1 MARPRE
7 FDESA
12 VADAVVEDFWSSTY
26 SATSTDE
33 LCRSTGLSRSSLYN
47 TFGSKRDLYLMAI
60 HRYSEMKQTQRTE
73 LLDSEE
79 NGRVLLEQI
88 IETVL
93 ADQWADPEHRAC
105 FGINACLDEGAED
118 AEIRAALEA
127 NARAYDAMLTAVIGR
142 GQADGSIR
150 SARPATDL
158 ARVLHA
164 TLDGLQVR
172 TRIRPSRQDQRRDV
186 ESLMALL

>member
-26 SATSTDE
+26 SSTSTDD

-47 TFGSKRDLYLMAI
+47 TFGSKRDLYLMAV
-60 HRYSEMKQTQRTE
+60 HRYSAMKQAQRAA
-73 LLDSEE
+73 LLESET
-79 NGRVLLEQI
+79 NGRLLLQEI

-93 ADQWADPEHRAC
+93 AEQWSDPARRAC
-105 FGINACLDEGAED
+105 FGINACLDEGTED
-118 AEIRAALEA
+118 AEIRIALED
-127 NARAYDAMLTAVIGR
+127 NAQAYDVMLTAVIQR
-142 GQADGSIR
+142 GQEDGSLR
-150 SARPATDL
+150 SGPPAADL

-164 TLDGLQVR
+164 AVDGLQVR
-172 TRIRPSRQDQRRDV
+172 TRIRPSLEDQRRDV
-186 ESLMALL
+186 DSLLAFL

>member
-7 FDESA
+7 FDPDT

-60 HRYSEMKQTQRTE
+60 GRYAEMKQAQRIA
-73 LLDSEE
+73 
-79 NGRVLLEQI
+79 LLEAEDDGRALLERI

-93 ADQWADPEHRAC
+93 AEQWSDPDRRAC
-105 FGINACLDEGAED
+105 FGINACLDEGTDD
-118 AEIRAALEA
+118 AEIRTALET
-127 NARAYDAMLTAVIGR
+127 NAQAYDAMLTAVIGR
-142 GQADGSIR
+142 GQADGSISSQA
-150 SARPATDL
+150 SAAGL
-158 ARVLHA
+158 ARVVHA
-164 TLDGLQVR
+164 MLDGLQVR
-172 TRIRPSRQDQRRDV
+172 TRIRPSREDQRRDV
-186 ESLMALL
+186 DSLMALL